1 MESKQPARPVPAL
14 GRLALKRV
22 AVAAAPPAVEA
33 APAIV
38 RRVLV
43 AEADDGVRNAVIA
56 HLPRERFQVWAYPD
70 GDSAFD
76 HVQAHGADVVILG
89 REMPGLAG
97 SVLCELIRKGKF
109 GGSVA
114 ILLMSPRYRDHHLG
128 ARDCSAFGADEFIP
142 LPTPPDDFLDRVD
155 AAISRREPIARLG
168 VLPPEMARHIDELW
182 DALDRVSYYEL
193 LGVPPDADRNVL
205 QQAFHERSLR
215 LHPDR
220 HAKLRG
226 THPHAWEKI
235 NTIFKRVTEA
245 YKALSHPANRRS
257 YNVGLRKRGALR
269 LEPDEVRRREM
280 RELELAATNEGRQF
294 VLQMM
299 ECRSIGD
306 LEGAGEALAHAL
318 RFEPEN
324 QALRDMRDAI
334 EKLLQIVRSQSAP

>member
-1 MESKQPARPVPAL
+1 MEPKQPTRPVPAL

-22 AVAAAPPAVEA
+22 AVAAPQAAQPAVV
-33 APAIV
+33 V
-38 RRVLV
+38 RRALV
-43 AEADDGVRNAVIA
+43 GEGDEGVRNAVIA

-70 GDSAFD
+70 GDSAYD

-109 GGSVA
+109 GGTVA

-142 LPTPPDDFLDRVD
+142 LPTSPNDFLDRVD
-155 AAISRREPIARLG
+155 AAISRREPIARLE
-168 VLPPEMARHIDELW
+168 VLPAPLARQIDDLW
-182 DALDRVSYYEL
+182 DALDRLSYYEL
-193 LGVPPDADRNVL
+193 LGVAPDADRNAL
-205 QQAFHERSLR
+205 QAAFHEKSLR

-226 THPHAWEKI
+226 AHPHAWEKI

-245 YKALSHPANRRS
+245 YKALAHPANRRS

-280 RELELAATNEGRQF
+280 RELELATTNEGRQF

-306 LEGAGEALAHAL
+306 LEGAGEALGQAL

-324 QALRDMRDAI
+324 QPLRDMRDAI
-334 EKLLQIVRSQSAP
+334 EKLLHIVRTQSVP

>member
-1 MESKQPARPVPAL
+1 METKQPPRPVPAL

-22 AVAAAPPAVEA
+22 AVAASPAAA
-33 APAIV
+33 APAVV

-43 AEADDGVRNAVIA
+43 AEADEGVRNAVGA
-56 HLPRERFQVWAYPD
+56 CLPSERFQVFAHPD
-70 GDSAFD
+70 GDAAYD
-76 HVQAHGADVVILG
+76 HFAAHGADIVILG

-97 SVLCELIRKGKF
+97 TVLCELFRKGKF
-109 GGSVA
+109 GGTVA

-128 ARDCSAFGADEFIP
+128 ARDCSAFGADEFVP
-142 LPTPPDDFLDRVD
+142 LPTPPEDFLDRVD

-168 VLPPEMARHIDELW
+168 ALPPDLAKRIDELW
-182 DALDRVSYYEL
+182 DALDRLSYYEL

-205 QQAFHERSLR
+205 QQAFHERSLW

-220 HAKLRG
+220 HARLRG
-226 THPHAWEKI
+226 AHPHAWEKI

-245 YKALSHPANRRS
+245 YKALAHPATRRS

-269 LEPDEVRRREM
+269 LEADEVRRREM
-280 RELELAATNEGRQF
+280 RELELASTAEGRQY

-306 LEGAGEALAHAL
+306 LEGAGEAVAQAL

-324 QALRDMRDAI
+324 GALRDMRDAI
-334 EKLLQIVRSQSAP
+334 EKLLQIVRGQAAP